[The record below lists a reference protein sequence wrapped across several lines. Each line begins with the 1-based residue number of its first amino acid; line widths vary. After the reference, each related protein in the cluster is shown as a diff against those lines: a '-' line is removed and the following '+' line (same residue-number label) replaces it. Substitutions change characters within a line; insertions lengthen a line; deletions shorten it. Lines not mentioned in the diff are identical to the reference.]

1 MKYLILILLLTSCS
15 NKNLSFYTSNNY
27 FHINMEKL
35 EIYEENV
42 DTIVFKADEPEQ
54 LLEFIKYV
62 SAMDIMI
69 EDKIPDESWVRNSWD
84 DNWPK
89 PVIIYNYKNMY
100 NMPNYIN
107 WDTIGYINEELKFKP
122 INRI

>member
-1 MKYLILILLLTSCS
+1 
-15 NKNLSFYTSNNY
+15 
-27 FHINMEKL
+27 MEKL

-54 LLEFIKYV
+54 LLEFMKYV

>member
-54 LLEFIKYV
+54 LLEFMKYV

-107 WDTIGYINEELKFKP
+107 WDIIGYINEELKFKP